1 MLIRDRLAHKR
12 PVFSFEFFPPRD
24 EQGERVL
31 WRSLEQLAPLRPDF
45 VSVTYGAGGSTRTR
59 TVDLVGR
66 IKRELDI
73 EPLAHLTCVGSTRDE
88 LAATVERLLAQGV
101 RNILALRGDPPRGQ
115 TEFVHT
121 PGGFRYASEL
131 TAWLKQRW
139 PELCVGGA
147 CYPEIHPEAESATVD
162 LERLREKV
170 DAGAEFLITQLF
182 FDNAA
187 YFEFHDRARALG
199 IDVPMLPGI
208 MPVTNVKQVERFTK
222 MCGATIPDVLRD
234 RLHAISDSK
243 DGYDPQEV
251 FWAGVSYA
259 AYQCRALLERP
270 PAGPFGRQVPGV
282 AGIHFYTL
290 NRSPATRA
298 LFEILQ
304 LSRSVH

>member
-12 PVFSFEFFPPRD
+12 PVFSFEFFPPQN
-24 EQGERVL
+24 EKGERVL
-31 WRSLEQLAPLRPDF
+31 WRSLEQLAPLEPDF

-59 TVDLVGR
+59 TVEIVGR
-66 IKRELDI
+66 IKRELGI

-88 LAATVERLLAQGV
+88 IEVVVERLLEAGV

-115 TEFVHT
+115 TQFVHT

-131 TAWLKQRW
+131 CAWLRDRW

-147 CYPEIHPEAESATVD
+147 CYPEIHPETDSDTAA
-162 LERLREKV
+162 LEHLRAKI

-187 YFEFHDRARALG
+187 YFGFLDRVRGAG
-199 IDVPMLPGI
+199 ITVPIIPGV
-208 MPVTNVKQVERFTK
+208 MPITNVKQIERFTK
-222 MCGATIPDVLRD
+222 MCGASIPDVLRG
-234 RLHAISDSK
+234 RLYDIAETQ

-251 FWAGVSYA
+251 FWTGVSYA
-259 AYQCRALLERP
+259 AYQCRELLERP
-270 PAGPFGRQVPGV
+270 GAGPFRRQASTV

-298 LFEILQ
+298 LFEILE
-304 LSRSVH
+304 LARSVH